1 MRTRLFTAA
10 PIRPERNVKARAI
23 LDTPERQNAALAL
36 QDIIINSP
44 VPRHAVMEISSRN
57 VVEGTARAPHRAMY
71 KAMSL
76 TDDDIAK
83 PFVGVCHTGN
93 EATPCNIHLPRL
105 AIKAKQGVAD
115 AGATPREFSTIAVS
129 DGIAMGHEGMKSSLV
144 SREVI
149 ADSIELMVR
158 AHQYDALVGIA
169 GCDKS
174 LPGTMMAMARL
185 NIPSVFVYGGTIMP
199 GVLADGRELTIVD
212 VYEAVG
218 AYDSGNISLEQLK
231 DIEDTA
237 CPNAGSCGGMFT
249 ANTMASISEA
259 IGLALPGS
267 ASPPAEDARR
277 EEMAYQTGAACA
289 RLLLESGTRPR
300 DILTFE
306 AFENAIAML
315 NAVGGSTNGILH
327 LLALSREVGVNLT
340 YDDFERVRKRTPHIT
355 DMKPG
360 GNYVMNSLDRIGGI
374 PRVMAKL
381 LDAGLLNG
389 DCITV
394 TGRTISENL
403 GSENTRVWLSQAPG
417 ATSTG
422 VASPAAAASP
432 PTSPA
437 TPPTATASTTFAAS
451 QDHPAKKGADVPPDH
466 APGILRGV
474 ENPIHRTG
482 TALILKGTLAPD
494 GAVIKTAGV
503 EMSSFEGRARVFDR
517 EEEAF
522 EAVSQGKIVPG
533 DVVVIRYEGP
543 KGGPGMREMLA
554 TTAALVG
561 QGLGRQ
567 VAMVTDGRFSGGTRG
582 FMVGHVAPEA
592 YVGGPIALV
601 EDGDAIRIDTDSNSI
616 DIVVPD
622 REMDARRARWQRPPP
637 NYEDG
642 ALAKFAS
649 LVGSASEGAVTRP
662 VLP

>member
-1 MRTRLFTAA
+1 M
-10 PIRPERNVKARAI
+10 
-23 LDTPERQNAALAL
+23 
-36 QDIIINSP
+36 S
-44 VPRHAVMEISSRN
+44 ISSRN

-76 TDDDIAK
+76 TDEDLAR

-93 EATPCNIHLPRL
+93 EATPCNIHLPQL
-105 AIKAKQGVAD
+105 ALKAKQGVAD
-115 AGATPREFSTIAVS
+115 AGATPREFATIAVS

-185 NIPSVFVYGGTIMP
+185 DIPSVFVYGGTIMP
-199 GVLADGRELTIVD
+199 GMLDGRELTIVD

-218 AYDSGNISLEQLK
+218 SYDAGSISLEQLK
-231 DIEDTA
+231 DIENAA

-277 EEMAYQTGAACA
+277 EAMAYDTGAACA
-289 RLLLESGTRPR
+289 RLLLETGIRPR
-300 DILTFE
+300 DILTLE
-306 AFENAIAML
+306 SFENAITML

-327 LLALSREVGVNLT
+327 LLALSREVGVDLT
-340 YDDFERVRKRTPHIT
+340 YEDFERIRKKTPHIT

-360 GNYVMNSLDRIGGI
+360 GSYVMNSLDRIGGI
-374 PRVMAKL
+374 PLVMKKL

-389 DCITV
+389 DCMTV
-394 TGRTISENL
+394 TGKTISQNL
-403 GSENTRVWLSQAPG
+403 TSVAPYVPAGPDGSRPQEGRYGGDSG
-417 ATSTG
+417 AG
-422 VASPAAAASP
+422 AAE
-432 PTSPA
+432 
-437 TPPTATASTTFAAS
+437 
-451 QDHPAKKGADVPPDH
+451 
-466 APGILRGV
+466 APGILRDTD
-474 ENPIHRTG
+474 NPIHGTG
-482 TALILKGTLAPD
+482 TAVILRGTLAPD

-503 EMSSFEGRARVFDR
+503 EMTTFEGRARVFDR
-517 EEEAF
+517 EESAF
-522 EAVSQGKIVPG
+522 EEVSRGGIVPG

-601 EDGDAIRIDTDSNSI
+601 RDGDTIVIDTESNLI
-616 DIVVPD
+616 DVRISEG
-622 REMDARRARWQRPPP
+622 EMESRRAGWQRPPP
-637 NYEDG
+637 NYTHG

-649 LVGSASEGAVTRP
+649 LVGSAAEGAVTRP
-662 VLP
+662 VVRQ